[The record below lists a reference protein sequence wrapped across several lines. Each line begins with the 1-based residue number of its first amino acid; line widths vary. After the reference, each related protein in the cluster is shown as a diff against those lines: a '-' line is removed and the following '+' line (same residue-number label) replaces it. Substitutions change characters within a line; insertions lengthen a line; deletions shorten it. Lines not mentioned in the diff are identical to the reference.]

1 MNYFAAYL
9 LKVFLV
15 RNRERRKE
23 VQVDNSK
30 RNVDNHRDR

>member
-1 MNYFAAYL
+1 MNYFAAEL
-9 LKVFLV
+9 LKLFLV

-30 RNVDNHRDR
+30 RNVDNNRDR